1 MKKIFILLIL
11 SFFSVQGLAGS
22 CPDGS
27 EPVKSV
33 SADGSYFVF
42 NCGGSN
48 TANSSASSQKV
59 AKALAG
65 IDIENDPN
73 IDFFKPPET
82 PYPTGTLYFFG
93 YKWQMADF
101 NKDGYSD
108 VLYIG
113 AMIPNNIDSVGVDTS
128 GACGGGVCKGNKPLP
143 SLFLGDAKHNLT
155 YAPEL
160 IIDKR
165 EDSGMSSGY
174 RALVADYNN
183 DDILDFYVADTG
195 LGTHNGVRD
204 SYFLSQPNGTWL
216 ESSKTHLSHSNFV
229 VFDHGGAT
237 GDIDNDGD
245 MDVVITDNTCS
256 NCVTAL
262 WCLINDGTGFLN
274 KRICGGSPA
283 LGLELADMD
292 GDGDLD
298 AIVGAHEYGKYGSR
312 LTGIVWNNGKGDFP
326 SYNTTPFKQYKNK
339 WGTIPEVSAADLD
352 NDGDLDVVYSR
363 AGELY
368 VGTALQIIENLGNK
382 KFKDH
387 GIFPLVE
394 APDDFIPTHEGN
406 EWNDFIEDIRF
417 RDLDKDGDIDLYLS
431 GSMSRKTDSMVLLNQ
446 GNFSFELLRPSL
458 AKVYVVS
465 EFEVQ
470 REEKKKAEKLSA
482 DQRRKEKND
491 AMKAELAA
499 DVARIKAE
507 IAAEIEA
514 EKAKSIAEESA
525 KALVEAAKA
534 AVDELIEKE
543 LAELEAE
550 LLEEAKVKRI
560 TEEKQEQKM
569 LDELA
574 VQREAEHPFSK
585 ALSSLNETVF
595 EGEKGFNAFT
605 SPVVLNSKVQILG
618 YKNLKTGSKSV
629 MARLHLQFWGNN
641 VSTNVCIFWHQ
652 KNKFMGVKLS
662 FLKNDW
668 GGIKGITKFGTNTC
682 EGVSGFIGHWEVGDN
697 SNALTKLGIKAI
709 LIEIQKNTRQLLEAL
724 DEQTDVSL
732 SFLTSKEFH

>member
-1 MKKIFILLIL
+1 MTYNPSMKKIFLLLIL
-11 SFFSVQGLAGS
+11 SLFSTQSFAGS

-27 EPVKSV
+27 EPVKSI
-33 SADGSYFVF
+33 SADGTYFVY
-42 NCGGSN
+42 NCGGGNEQSSSS
-48 TANSSASSQKV
+48 TANSSNANSNT
-59 AKALAG
+59 KALAG
-65 IDIENDPN
+65 VDIENDPN
-73 IDFFKPPET
+73 IDFFKPPDT
-82 PYPTGTLYFFG
+82 PYPTGTLYWG
-93 YKWQMADF
+93 GVMWQMADF

-113 AMIPNNIDSVGVDTS
+113 AMIPNNIDKVGVDTS
-128 GACGGGVCKGNKPLP
+128 GACGGGVCKGKKPLP
-143 SLFLGDAKHNLT
+143 SLLLGDAKHKLT

-160 IIDKR
+160 LIDKR
-165 EDSGMSSGY
+165 EDSGMSAGKQL
-174 RALVADYNN
+174 LVADYNN
-183 DDILDFYVADTG
+183 DKVLDFYVADHG
-195 LGTHNGVRD
+195 LGTHNGARD

-229 VFDHGGAT
+229 VFDHGAAT

-339 WGTIPEVSAADLD
+339 WGTISEVSAADLD
-352 NDGDLDVVYSR
+352 NDGDLDIVYSR

-368 VGTALQIIENLGNK
+368 VGTAIQIIENLGNK

-394 APDDFIPTHEGN
+394 APEDYIPTHEGN
-406 EWNDFIEDIRF
+406 EWNDFIENIRF

-431 GSMSRKTDSMVLLNQ
+431 SSMSRKTGGMVLLNQ
-446 GNFSFELLRPSL
+446 GDFAFELLRPSA
-458 AKVYVVS
+458 AKKYVVS

-470 REEKKKAEKLSA
+470 REEKKKAEKLAA

-507 IAAEIEA
+507 IEAEIA
-514 EKAKSIAEESA
+514 
-525 KALVEAAKA
+525 AAKA
-534 AVDELIEKE
+534 
-543 LAELEAE
+543 
-550 LLEEAKVKRI
+550 KRI
-560 TEEKQEQKM
+560 TEEKQEQKV

-605 SPVVLNSKVQILG
+605 SPVVLNSEVQIMG

-629 MARLHLQFWGNN
+629 MARLHLQFMGNN